1 MKSKEEILDSY
12 NTTGADG
19 LPEISA
25 KDLLNAMEA
34 YKQQWAEAAFNSARE
49 KRNDAYKF
57 ETFNDFVKST
67 EATEQVQDDFG
78 LMIAAVADNVV
89 ANFLPDDASVNEFD
103 FNFTMQ
109 GKGYTAFYAKDTAGY
124 WKLSKWKE
132 GF

>member
-25 KDLLNAMEA
+25 QDLLNAMEA
-34 YKQQWAEAAFNSARE
+34 YKQQWAEAAFNAARE
-49 KRNDAYKF
+49 QHNDAYKF

-89 ANFLPDDASVNEFD
+89 ANFLPDDTSVNEFD

-109 GKGYTAFYAKDTAGY
+109 GKGYTAFYTKDAAGY

-132 GF
+132 R